1 MSNMVNIG
9 SKENPVFVPESAL
22 EPDTPKGE
30 EYFQMLASGSVVL
43 PDEVLDALLE
53 KINNENH

>member
-1 MSNMVNIG
+1 MVNIG
-9 SKENPVFVPESAL
+9 SKENPVVVPESAL
-22 EPDTPKGE
+22 KPDTPEWE

-43 PDEVLDALLE
+43 PDEALDALLE